1 MDSRPETQQMPS
13 TRPTRRA
20 LLAGAVGGIGAWAM
34 GAIGRSSPVSAA
46 NGDIMHVGDT
56 LTGTT
61 GTTLNL
67 TSGSGGALK
76 GTNTGTG
83 VGVWGVSS
91 LGSGIRGEGGDAG
104 VLGIGPT
111 GVYGSGSNRG
121 LFGQGQGD
129 YGAVGVSIVNN
140 TGVLGLSGSAESIP
154 ASKPNTGVFGHAAQA
169 SSSRGVWGSSPAG
182 AGLYGESDSGFGLEV
197 VGRATFSTS
206 GVATISAGN
215 DRVTVTPGVN
225 VTASSFV
232 LLTPKISVGG
242 RDIWFTQ
249 DTAANTFTIRMSS
262 SRPSA
267 TRIAW
272 LFLS

>member
-1 MDSRPETQQMPS
+1 MNSRPETQQMPS

-20 LLAGAVGGIGAWAM
+20 LLAGALGGIGAWAM
-34 GAIGRSSPVSAA
+34 GSIGRSSPVSAA

-111 GVYGSGSNRG
+111 GVFATGSNRG
-121 LFGQGQGD
+121 SYAEGQGD
-129 YGAVGVSIVNN
+129 YGAIGVSITNN
-140 TGVLGLSGSAESIP
+140 TGVLGLSGNGDGIP
-154 ASKPNTGVFGHAAQA
+154 TTKPNTGVFGHAAQA

-182 AGLYGESDSGFGLEV
+182 AGLYGESDSGFGLQV

-215 DRVTVTPGVN
+215 DHVTVTPGVN

-232 LLTPKISVGG
+232 LLTAKTSVGG

-249 DTAANTFTIRMSS
+249 DTTADTFTIHMSS
-262 SRPSA
+262 SRSSS